1 MAIQPKPVPGII
13 CAYDPILLTF
23 HFFIQLSKYGKLNA
37 KHFQF
42 HTKMRTP
49 HHFDCKKVRE

>member
-1 MAIQPKPVPGII
+1 MGII
-13 CAYDPILLTF
+13 YTYDPILLSF
-23 HFFIQLSKYGKLNA
+23 QIFSIHVSKYVKLRV